1 MLEHFIDSP
10 PPSHLHNWQEWR
22 GSSLRQAGLPKGQL
36 FCVRLA
42 KYYEKHYSVQAM
54 HKSATHFIDDL
65 VSRGQ
70 YHFTTAEAA
79 AELGRSLPA
88 TRAAL
93 RRLKEAGRI
102 ADPARGF
109 FVIVPPEYRRLGCL
123 PPEQF
128 VPQLMEHLGETHYV
142 ALLSAAE
149 LLGAAHHRPQAM
161 QVMVATNRRAI
172 VCGAVQ
178 VRFFAR
184 GDLRGTPTVRLSTP
198 RGLVTVASA
207 EATAIEL
214 VGYAQAC
221 GGLEQV
227 ATVIAELAEALDGE
241 KLAVAALQAP
251 AAWVQRLGYLLDLTG
266 HSDLAD
272 HLLPGLEGRS
282 AEVVPLVAELS
293 RTGAERDAR
302 WRIAVN
308 ASIALDA

>member
-1 MLEHFIDSP
+1 MFAPNSHSSP
-10 PPSHLHNWQEWR
+10 PSYLPNWEEWR
-22 GSSLRQAGLPKGQL
+22 GSALLLPGYPQGQHSCARIAKGH
-36 FCVRLA
+36 V
-42 KYYEKHYSVQAM
+42 KHYSTQAM
-54 HKSATHFIDDL
+54 HKSAAHFIDDL
-65 VSRGQ
+65 AARGQ

-79 AELGRSLPA
+79 TELGRSLPA

-109 FVIVPPEYRRLGCL
+109 FVIVPPEYRRIGCL

-128 VPQLMEHLGETHYV
+128 VPQLMEQLGETHYV

-149 LLGAAHHRPQAM
+149 LLGAAHHRPQTL
-161 QVMVATNRRAI
+161 QVMVATNRRPI

-184 GDLRGTPTVRLSTP
+184 GDLRATPTVRLSTP
-198 RGLVTVASA
+198 RGMVTVASA
-207 EATAIEL
+207 EATALEL

-227 ATVIAELAEALDGE
+227 ATVLAELAEALDGVQ
-241 KLAVAALQAP
+241 LAALALQSP

-266 HSDLAD
+266 HAELAD
-272 HLLPGLEGRS
+272 YLLPALEGRCT
-282 AEVVPLVAELS
+282 EVVPLVAELS

-302 WRIAVN
+302 WRIALN
-308 ASIALDA
+308 ASIAFDA

>member
-1 MLEHFIDSP
+1 MFEHFIDSP

-22 GSSLRQAGLPKGQL
+22 GAASLLPGYPQGQHS
-36 FCVRLA
+36 CVKLA
-42 KYYEKHYSVQAM
+42 KDYAKHYSTQTM
-54 HKSATHFIDDL
+54 HKSSAHFIDDL
-65 VSRGQ
+65 AARGQ

-128 VPQLMEHLGETHYV
+128 VPQLMEQLGETHYV

-149 LLGAAHHRPQAM
+149 LLGAAHHRPQTM

-198 RGLVTVASA
+198 RGMVTVASA

-227 ATVIAELAEALDGE
+227 ATVLAELAEALDGVQ
-241 KLAVAALQAP
+241 LAALALQSP

-266 HSDLAD
+266 HAELAD
-272 HLLPGLEGRS
+272 YLLPALEGRCT
-282 AEVVPLVAELS
+282 EVVPLVAELS

-302 WRIAVN
+302 WRIALN